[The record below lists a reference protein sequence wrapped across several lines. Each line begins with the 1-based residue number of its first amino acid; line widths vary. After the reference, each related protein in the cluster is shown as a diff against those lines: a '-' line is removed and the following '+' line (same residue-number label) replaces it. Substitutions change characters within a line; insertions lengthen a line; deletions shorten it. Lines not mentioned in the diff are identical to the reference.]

1 MRQLGKDAFN
11 NALDYW
17 KPPGPMNQTTIN
29 FALNTNMWVQGGM
42 VSTRPKK
49 NINEIISKC
58 EKGFVDMGVRLD
70 KLDKDKA
77 KDKLSAREQ
86 SKRIHELMQI
96 KKKRIRHSDR

>member
-17 KPPGPMNQTTIN
+17 KPPGPMNQTTID
-29 FALNTNMWVQGGM
+29 FALTTNMWNLGNK
-42 VSTRPKK
+42 VSTLRGPKK
-49 NINEIISKC
+49 NINEIIQKC
-58 EKGFVDMGVRLD
+58 EKGFVDMSVRLD

-96 KKKRIRHSDR
+96 KKKRIRH